1 MTDAAAA
8 GAAVLLVDD
17 DEDVL
22 FTLEAVL
29 SEAGHRVESARDGH
43 EATVRLQDA
52 DRFDVIVSDIGMPG
66 MDGLQLLQ
74 EVRARGVDLPVILMT
89 GGPGIDTAIKAVE
102 LGALRYLLKPV
113 ESSALR
119 GAVETAARLTR
130 IGRWRREAHE
140 YMSRGGPAEDGS
152 QLGRSFDAA
161 LGSLTLLGQPLF
173 RAASGEQAAL
183 EVLVRSGAPGL
194 EGPGALFA
202 AGERLGRL
210 QDVGRAIRALAADVA
225 LPEGVLLFVNIHAAD
240 LLDEQLYDAAAPLA
254 RRAGQVVIEVT
265 ERASLE
271 RISDLRGRIGRLR
284 ALGYRIA
291 VDDLGAGYAGLTSFA
306 ALEPDVVKLDMSIV
320 RGIDADA
327 MKARLVR
334 SMTGLCRELGIQV
347 VAEGVET
354 AGERDEVT
362 RLGCDLIQGFL
373 LGRPQPL
380 PRS

>member
-1 MTDAAAA
+1 VTETEPA

-22 FTLEAVL
+22 FTLEAL
-29 SEAGHRVESARDGH
+29 LAEAGHRVESARDGR
-43 EATVRLQDA
+43 EAAGRLDEA

-113 ESSALR
+113 QSDALR
-119 GAVETAARLTR
+119 AAVETAARLSR
-130 IGRWRREAHE
+130 IGRWRREARR
-140 YMSRGGPAEDGS
+140 YMSRGGPEEDG
-152 QLGRSFDAA
+152 RRFDAA
-161 LGSLTLLGQPLF
+161 LASLTLLGQPLF
-173 RAASGEQAAL
+173 RAASGERVAV
-183 EVLVRSGAPGL
+183 EVLVRSAAPGL
-194 EGPGALFA
+194 EGPGALFE

-210 QDVGRAIRALAADVA
+210 EEVGRAIRALAADVP

-254 RRAGQVVIEVT
+254 RRASQVVIEVT

-284 ALGYRIA
+284 GLGYRIA

-354 AGERDEVT
+354 QGERDEVT

-380 PRS
+380 AKE